1 MSHGSDDGNVTR
13 LLQRQNVIVVL
24 KQNDR
29 LLIQVSCD
37 LLSLGAVDE
46 LMPFV
51 LRRSRVRVLKEAH
64 FELDPKQPRDSSV
77 HKRNIEFAG
86 LDKLG
91 DLLEV
96 AIR

>member
-37 LLSLGAVDE
+37 LHSLGAVDE

-51 LRRSRVRVLKEAH
+51 LRCSRVRVLKETH
-64 FELDPKQPRDSSV
+64 F
-77 HKRNIEFAG
+77 
-86 LDKLG
+86 KLG
-91 DLLEV
+91 PK
-96 AIR
+96 